1 MNKSKKF
8 KRGFTLLEILRGKP
22 ISRRKRTEFL
32 TGFTLIELLVVIS
45 IIGILASVVLVSFPG
60 ATQKAK
66 DSRII
71 SAVSQLRVIMVYI
84 NANDGSYDSFSCAA
98 DCSACSNSELINLC
112 HEIKNNG
119 GAPVFIKNT
128 ASNSTAVCV
137 YSSLNAKAN
146 FWYCTDSTGKAG
158 FTIINPSGAGY
169 CVANTSA
176 VCPAVSG

>member
-1 MNKSKKF
+1 MAKSKKF
-8 KRGFTLLEILRGKP
+8 KRGFTPLEILWGKP
-22 ISRRKRTEFL
+22 ISKRERVGFL

-60 ATQKAK
+60 ATKKAK

-71 SAVSQLRVIMVYI
+71 SAVSQARVVMVYI
-84 NANDGSYDSFSCAA
+84 NANDSDYDDFYCTTNCSSCT
-98 DCSACSNSELINLC
+98 NSDLMPLC
-112 HEIKNNG
+112 QEVTGQG
-119 GAPVFIKNT
+119 GTPNFIKNA
-128 ASNSTAVCV
+128 ASNSTAACL
-137 YSSLNAKAN
+137 YSLLTAKTSY
-146 FWYCTDSTGKAG
+146 WYCADSTGKAA